1 MFQDFESN
9 PALKNMAIDFLEDII
24 CSGAPALLPSE
35 HRASSQ
41 LLRMLTKEESDRARE
56 RVDLHSVLNMGQ
68 VSRSS
73 ILITEWPSRIIPIDG
88 VSLRY
93 YFVPSWH
100 DVIVPFAM
108 AGCRTGNGK

>member
-1 MFQDFESN
+1 MIVIIFQDFESN

-24 CSGAPALLPSE
+24 CSQPALLPSE

-56 RVDLHSVLNMGQ
+56 RVDLHNVLNMGQ
-68 VSRSS
+68 VRRSS

-88 VSLRY
+88 VSLLLCP
-93 YFVPSWH
+93 FVARSRSFTTLI
-100 DVIVPFAM
+100 DA
-108 AGCRTGNGK
+108 NKK